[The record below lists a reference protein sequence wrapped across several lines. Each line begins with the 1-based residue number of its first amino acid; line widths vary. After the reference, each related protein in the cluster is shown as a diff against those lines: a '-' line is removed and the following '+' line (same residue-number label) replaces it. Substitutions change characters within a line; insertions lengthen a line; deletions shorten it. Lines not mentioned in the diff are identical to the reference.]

1 MSVFFDEPVEKYHSQ
16 SGVNLSSHLLISA
29 HRDLDEWRKRMVEPR
44 ADTPAF
50 AFGRAAHTHC
60 IEGMEAFEAEYI
72 VGGPQNTKTG
82 KEYGSGSKAF
92 QEWASMQKNEAIT
105 TGQFGQISRMSK
117 SVHANKAAAKLLG
130 IGKAEQVA
138 RVVEVASE
146 NADLVILDTPGTFND
161 LVATA
166 LVAADSV
173 LAISSLGMASV
184 RHTAEMLE
192 LLEIEGH
199 PRDRLRLVLNQITP
213 ATPMLPQDVAAIVNH
228 PVFWTIPYS
237 AQVPESTANGRPIV
251 LSNPKT
257 DTAKQLRGLAEQLT
271 GVAVPQRDLRAL
283 LRPGHLLR
291 RSA

>member
-1 MSVFFDEPVEKYHSQ
+1 MDMDTQYGDVAGSLGIEARSTVVDLALRA
-16 SGVNLSSHLLISA
+16 N
-29 HRDLDEWRKRMVEPR
+29 DLDQRFLDR
-44 ADTPAF
+44 ALVTHESGA
-50 AFGRAAHTHC
+50 RVLAAPTV
-60 IEGMEAFEAEYI
+60 ADWTQ
-72 VGGPQNTKTG
+72 VT
-82 KEYGSGSKAF
+82 
-92 QEWASMQKNEAIT
+92 
-105 TGQFGQISRMSK
+105 
-117 SVHANKAAAKLLG
+117 
-130 IGKAEQVA
+130 AEQVA

>member
-138 RVVEVASE
+138 RVDYCGLPCQIRVDWIREDAWLVDYKTTGDMFSFSSSVKQYGYMFQAAFYQAIATKILGRRLPFYLIACEKSKDAPCAVWELDQGSLNRHCELNMDKIIEIAQEFREINANRPDLSQIEQSVEE
-146 NADLVILDTPGTFND
+146 FRELVVDP
-161 LVATA
+161 
-166 LVAADSV
+166 S
-173 LAISSLGMASV
+173 
-184 RHTAEMLE
+184 
-192 LLEIEGH
+192 
-199 PRDRLRLVLNQITP
+199 
-213 ATPMLPQDVAAIVNH
+213 
-228 PVFWTIPYS
+228 
-237 AQVPESTANGRPIV
+237 
-251 LSNPKT
+251 
-257 DTAKQLRGLAEQLT
+257 
-271 GVAVPQRDLRAL
+271 
-283 LRPGHLLR
+283 
-291 RSA
+291 